1 MAPWQAGSYSPRA
14 SADRG
19 NRLRGLGPRADQFAL
34 KIDVR
39 PAEGFRQ
46 VMEGAGQVLEETGQV
61 MEGTVADW
69 AGITRGLATG

>member
-1 MAPWQAGSYSPRA
+1 VAPWQAGSYSPRA

-46 VMEGAGQVLEETGQV
+46 VMEG
-61 MEGTVADW
+61 TVADW